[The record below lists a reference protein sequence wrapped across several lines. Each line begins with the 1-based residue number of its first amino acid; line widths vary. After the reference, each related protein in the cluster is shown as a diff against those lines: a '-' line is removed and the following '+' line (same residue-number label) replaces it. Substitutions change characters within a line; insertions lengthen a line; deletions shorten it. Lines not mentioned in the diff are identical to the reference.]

1 RRRADDGAGREGRSS
16 GFPCR
21 RGAVRHG
28 TGGRGPW
35 HVNVYMACRRVSYS
49 LSPASS
55 DPRGRR
61 RWFSATR
68 VAIAAFRLACSTAL
82 ARLALEHHHGQQQHA
97 GRDDS
102 TEIIDAM
109 RRRRE
114 YASQQDHDGQ
124 EASSN
129 QPALPARGRP
139 TPTES
144 LASEPV
150 VLRVHGEASFTAAS
164 RSKPKIHRVASAGAS
179 RLPASRRHMQAHCL
193 LPARGDAHPGDGTEA
208 IVPARPALRVGL
220 LEYSDTG
227 ACRHGPAVDAHAA
240 CGIAMDLQ
248 QVEAQRRLERAA
260 AGARLEGHRLALPL
274 HGEGLAESV
283 AVFIGI
289 GGAVVVEDLDG
300 KFGDRLFAHVIH
312 HRLRRD
318 DRAIADEQRD
328 VAPALVVDR
337 ETDGLTALVGL
348 AAEPVGPDAGRQIDV
363 LFGLTLLHHRR
374 YQQVIAER
382 PAVDVVAHVLVVRPA
397 EYQWTNQADTADVAP
412 VFVAVDVGD
421 QAVAQTD
428 RVGGGLL
435 RNRAVDPRLA
445 LFAERAMHAEDRRER
460 AELDPAGVVFIG
472 GMAVETAAV
481 HAPLHLAHVEVAVDR
496 PHAQVG
502 LCALRVV
509 QRALHVHELG
519 VAAGGVG
526 FVVPPADDALV

>member
-1 RRRADDGAGREGRSS
+1 
-16 GFPCR
+16 
-21 RGAVRHG
+21 
-28 TGGRGPW
+28 
-35 HVNVYMACRRVSYS
+35 
-49 LSPASS
+49 
-55 DPRGRR
+55 
-61 RWFSATR
+61 
-68 VAIAAFRLACSTAL
+68 
-82 ARLALEHHHGQQQHA
+82 
-97 GRDDS
+97 
-102 TEIIDAM
+102 
-109 RRRRE
+109 
-114 YASQQDHDGQ
+114 
-124 EASSN
+124 
-129 QPALPARGRP
+129 
-139 TPTES
+139 
-144 LASEPV
+144 
-150 VLRVHGEASFTAAS
+150 
-164 RSKPKIHRVASAGAS
+164 
-179 RLPASRRHMQAHCL
+179 
-193 LPARGDAHPGDGTEA
+193 
-208 IVPARPALRVGL
+208 
-220 LEYSDTG
+220 
-227 ACRHGPAVDAHAA
+227 
-240 CGIAMDLQ
+240 DLQ

-289 GGAVVVEDLDG
+289 GGAVVVVDIERAASAGREDLDG

-337 ETDGLTALVGL
+337 ETDGLAALVGL

-412 VFVAVDVGD
+412 VFVAVGD

-481 HAPLHLAHVEVAVDR
+481 HAPLHLAHVDGAE
-496 PHAQVG
+496 HAR
-502 LCALRVV
+502 ALRGH
-509 QRALHVHELG
+509 AGEAG
-519 VAAGGVG
+519 VDVA
-526 FVVPPADDALV
+526 